1 MKQRLSLSILHLVG
15 WQMEVEALP
24 PDKCIVV
31 GAHHTTNW
39 DFFAMLMLMFTS
51 NLRFSWLGKDS
62 AFRGPFAPIFRALG
76 GIPVDRSSSQGLV
89 KQMADAFAGTASL
102 QLAISPEGTRTKS
115 RRWRTGFYYIAVTA
129 GVPIV
134 LGYVDYPRKIIGLG
148 PIIIP
153 SGDINRDLE
162 LINDFYAGITG
173 KYPEMQGKIVIE
185 EEGDG
190 AIKVIDDVP
199 GLAERMEPQEMAV

>member
-1 MKQRLSLSILHLVG
+1 MF
-15 WQMEVEALP
+15 MY
-24 PDKCIVV
+24 
-31 GAHHTTNW
+31 TTN
-39 DFFAMLMLMFTS
+39 LKL
-51 NLRFSWLGKDS
+51 SWLGKDS
-62 AFRGPFAPIFRALG
+62 VFRGPFARIYRALG
-76 GIPVDRSSSQGLV
+76 GIPVNRTFSQGLV

-102 QLAISPEGTRTKS
+102 QLVISPEGTRAKS

-153 SGDINRDLE
+153 TGDINRDLE

-173 KYPEMQGKIVIE
+173 KYPEMQGKIVIK

-190 AIKVIDDVP
+190 AMKVIDDVP
-199 GLAERMEPQEMAV
+199 GLAERMESQEMAV